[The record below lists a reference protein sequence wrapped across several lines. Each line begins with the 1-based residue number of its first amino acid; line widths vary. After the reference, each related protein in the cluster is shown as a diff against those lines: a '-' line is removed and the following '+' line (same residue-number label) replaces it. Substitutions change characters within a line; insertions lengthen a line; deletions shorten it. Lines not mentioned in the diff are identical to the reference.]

1 MTRATGK
8 GGMSVERPV
17 PLVVGVK
24 TLKLS
29 DDVLRTPGLGAV
41 WVEVDVLG
49 LSREQ
54 LRTTKLTPKP
64 TVELNFE
71 ASIPVK
77 SSGAEADALRRAL
90 EASTPQ
96 DSDVL
101 FTAMAQG
108 ASGPTQLGV
117 GFVNLKELYTAGREL
132 PSATVTLRGS
142 NERRV
147 GSLDIS
153 LAALGALHRA
163 SAADTVRVCV
173 GTISLPDDIVHDPSV
188 AELWVEVDLSC
199 CAVPTALRTKAV
211 TNQPLTRRSAAEG
224 GGSTTLDFGFTHQ
237 VATPAGSAALLALQK
252 ALATKEESDSD
263 VYFVL
268 KARGKGGGGKGE
280 ARPSGADRELAEGYL
295 NLEAMLKQ
303 GTDHINLPLKLERKG
318 GGVAATLQ
326 VSLIA
331 VEPLRRIQFPVSSSD
346 AIRIDV
352 GELTASE
359 ALVGDGAIVDVWVEV
374 DVLDL
379 DGGTPLRTP
388 PLRKTA
394 PKLDFNFSQ
403 TLTVDGD
410 KLETLRRAL
419 EGPEQESDVYF
430 VLKGRGPRVPEREL
444 AQGFINLQ
452 HLAQSVAKG
461 GSGDVV
467 RTKISLISEERK
479 SYGNLVVSLVASE
492 LLTRARQAQL
502 GGSKD
507 AIRLELGA
515 LELAPIVRADAS
527 VFELWVEIDF
537 LGMGEPAP
545 LATARVP
552 KGASATLELEY
563 KHTIAVPPGSRQQ
576 ATLKTALVGK
586 TAESADVYVTLK
598 SAPRR
603 GEERVVG
610 QGAFNLRSDLLGK
623 KLDLVGAPIALQG
636 LKGPV
641 GTLRMSVIALEAL
654 RAALPTTVL
663 SSIEEESARLAE
675 GAVASAVTPQM
686 IRVEVGA
693 LNLAAALKSDPE
705 VGEVW
710 IEVDLVDIG
719 DKAALVTPHLRKT
732 AAPLDFKFSHSVSIA
747 PGSREQETLKQALD
761 AKDEQ
766 ESDVYFELKTSVRGQ
781 ESEVAQGFL
790 NLKKL
795 LADGQDVQNRAVALQ
810 GRKGPAGTLKVSLIA
825 LDALKALDGPVGVA
839 SAAASQI
846 GPRLPATLTLE
857 VGKLVLPTAVRQ
869 DLDVGDVFVVVDL
882 LGLGGSQGAKTIE
895 TRKVHKMKS
904 PLDFAFTRA
913 IEVNP
918 DSAEASTIKAALEA
932 KEDQESDV
940 YFELKYDAGG
950 RGIKELGSG
959 FLNLKKAHKDGADF
973 EEVQLP
979 LQGPAGD
986 AGTLTVSI
994 RAVDVIKA
1002 VLAPPLRGSAR
1013 QEAMTRTKPA
1023 ASGTGRQPIDTVR
1036 IDVGRLELA
1045 PTIRSDPSVGELFV
1059 QVDLLDLGSS
1069 GALKTARLP
1078 KGGSALDFKFSH
1090 SVSIAPGS
1098 REQET
1103 LKQALDAKDEQ
1114 ESDVYFELKTSVRG
1128 QESDVAQGFLNL
1140 KKLLDKG
1147 ADLLNQR
1154 VQLSGR
1160 DGGNAGTLTCSIA
1173 AIQALRNAVSGP
1185 SGGRDVARQTS
1196 ISVEVGALNLAA
1208 ALKSDPEVGE
1218 VWIEVDLVDIG
1229 DKAALSTAHLSKRA
1243 VPLEFGFAYSVSIA
1257 PGSREQETLKQVL
1270 DAKDEQESDVYFE
1283 LKTSV
1288 RGKDE
1293 QVAQG
1298 FLNLKKLLADGKD
1311 FANVA
1316 VALQGRKGPAGTL
1329 KVSLIALDALRW
1341 IQDPSDMGSAASSR
1355 GRATARGAAPA
1366 PAPPERPAVRVEVGA
1381 LTMTPRLRDD
1391 INVDEMWV
1399 EIDMIDMGEKA
1410 ALSTAHLKKLSAR
1423 GKPLD
1428 FGFSHAIEV
1437 ARGSRDANALKAALD
1452 NPSAQESDVY
1462 FILRSVDPK
1471 GKEFDVG
1478 QAYLNLRKLVDE
1490 QRDVVRAPTP
1500 LLDPRGQSLGQLT
1513 LSIFALDAIR
1523 EATGEAR
1530 RAGVSAGTSDAK
1542 SPSKSASKFAS
1553 SLEPSATS
1561 PPRSK
1566 SPTLRGS
1573 DRELTFRLESLTLG
1587 GALQNDRSLRKVYVS
1602 LSVLGAPFNTPD
1614 LDKGSPNR
1622 PITVNYSF
1630 QVPVEPSSRTESSL
1644 LSAMRASER
1653 DLAKANVIL
1662 ELMFPEGDTGR
1673 PLAVGQ
1679 LNLRELYDANRE
1691 LVSER
1696 VVLLDQ
1702 ETNEE
1707 VLLTISTNVLPTL
1720 ERIMASGASSGSRA
1734 SVGASGGGSPA
1745 RATAV
1750 TATAA
1755 RPAAAAATAARPAV
1769 ASATAAT
1776 ATATAARPAAAA
1788 ATAARPAVASATA
1801 ATATATAARP
1811 AAAAATAARP
1821 AVASATAVA
1830 ATATAARPAAAAA
1843 TAARPAVASATAATA
1858 TATAARP
1865 AAAVA
1870 TAARPAVAVAARP
1883 ATATAARPAAATAT
1897 ATVARAT
1904 AAAPRSPDR

>member
-1 MTRATGK
+1 MEKSETVKKLGVQLVRIRNDWQSQTVPKDLAPAAKAKAVAEASKADRISELELELSRREAYESRLQQQLLVLKQQAGTGNASAGRGPITRQKRQAPTARPASAPRSASAIGGTAAPAGGPPGADRPSSARPAAAGGGGTEGGAGDMRSLLEMLQDKDRTLEELRARIALQEDMMSAKAAQHQHEEAVSESADFGAARSALAAGVSDGAVGAELRRQLKKSQFDTMLLEQRYQHLDARFKTLRENHEKVLSQMSDLNGALKKERFERSRLQQEAGAAALAQEEANERALEIESLKAELHCLQEENRRLISKAFSNDDAGEIARQKQELAMRDAKIKKLQEEAEALRRGKKDLSDATAKVEGRISLIQAEREEARRAERKVAAELGERDEEIERLKKQLALFTGDTGVPPQEIERALEMVRRATRENVDTSSATAVAAAGLRLVDTDLKSLGLSPLAKREVESILLQNSELITQLEKTELLLKNQTQLRNVLTAELEAAKKAAKEEAGRIQRREAQRVAELAEAKRQLLLVQESVARSGAGGRAGGGKMVLSGGAGGDGRRTSHAVGGRGAVLPLAAADTESIADSTISNDSEVDVRLDENIFELRVVRASLQPAFFRARPSTFCSFDFYQHDTQASPMRQGLEPEFDFTAQFVLEVNDLFLHYAATSVLAIELYQSLGVECALVARTDAPLRELLQGRRGKLVKHAQLYSVSEPSGASGAPQVVGTLVYEMRMRKKIDAPVHSFMQRFPDVATLALMPVRPGARTSEAIVTVRRASGLRLRAGGAGPPAPYVHFEFFEYGEHETVAKEGSHPTYEQEFRFPVERDGDFIEYLKQAKLRLNVFDENEEDTEAMIGYAELGLTPLLTSARLDAPELPLLDMRGGPAGALHITIELRDATQPKPISLSAGAPALLAGSTDEAAAKIQARYRGNMTRATGK

-359 ALVGDGAIVDVWVEV
+359 ALVGDGAIVDVWVEI

-576 ATLKTALVGK
+576 ATLKTA
-586 TAESADVYVTLK
+586 
-598 SAPRR
+598 
-603 GEERVVG
+603 
-610 QGAFNLRSDLLGK
+610 
-623 KLDLVGAPIALQG
+623 
-636 LKGPV
+636 
-641 GTLRMSVIALEAL
+641 
-654 RAALPTTVL
+654 
-663 SSIEEESARLAE
+663 
-675 GAVASAVTPQM
+675 
-686 IRVEVGA
+686 
-693 LNLAAALKSDPE
+693 
-705 VGEVW
+705 
-710 IEVDLVDIG
+710 
-719 DKAALVTPHLRKT
+719 
-732 AAPLDFKFSHSVSIA
+732 
-747 PGSREQETLKQALD
+747 
-761 AKDEQ
+761 
-766 ESDVYFELKTSVRGQ
+766 
-781 ESEVAQGFL
+781 
-790 NLKKL
+790 
-795 LADGQDVQNRAVALQ
+795 
-810 GRKGPAGTLKVSLIA
+810 
-825 LDALKALDGPVGVA
+825 
-839 SAAASQI
+839 
-846 GPRLPATLTLE
+846 
-857 VGKLVLPTAVRQ
+857 
-869 DLDVGDVFVVVDL
+869 
-882 LGLGGSQGAKTIE
+882 
-895 TRKVHKMKS
+895 
-904 PLDFAFTRA
+904 
-913 IEVNP
+913 
-918 DSAEASTIKAALEA
+918 
-932 KEDQESDV
+932 
-940 YFELKYDAGG
+940 
-950 RGIKELGSG
+950 
-959 FLNLKKAHKDGADF
+959 
-973 EEVQLP
+973 
-979 LQGPAGD
+979 
-986 AGTLTVSI
+986 
-994 RAVDVIKA
+994 
-1002 VLAPPLRGSAR
+1002 
-1013 QEAMTRTKPA
+1013 
-1023 ASGTGRQPIDTVR
+1023 
-1036 IDVGRLELA
+1036 
-1045 PTIRSDPSVGELFV
+1045 
-1059 QVDLLDLGSS
+1059 
-1069 GALKTARLP
+1069 
-1078 KGGSALDFKFSH
+1078 
-1090 SVSIAPGS
+1090 
-1098 REQET
+1098 
-1103 LKQALDAKDEQ
+1103 
-1114 ESDVYFELKTSVRG
+1114 
-1128 QESDVAQGFLNL
+1128 
-1140 KKLLDKG
+1140 
-1147 ADLLNQR
+1147 
-1154 VQLSGR
+1154 
-1160 DGGNAGTLTCSIA
+1160 
-1173 AIQALRNAVSGP
+1173 
-1185 SGGRDVARQTS
+1185 
-1196 ISVEVGALNLAA
+1196 
-1208 ALKSDPEVGE
+1208 
-1218 VWIEVDLVDIG
+1218 
-1229 DKAALSTAHLSKRA
+1229 
-1243 VPLEFGFAYSVSIA
+1243 
-1257 PGSREQETLKQVL
+1257 
-1270 DAKDEQESDVYFE
+1270 
-1283 LKTSV
+1283 
-1288 RGKDE
+1288 
-1293 QVAQG
+1293 
-1298 FLNLKKLLADGKD
+1298 
-1311 FANVA
+1311 
-1316 VALQGRKGPAGTL
+1316 
-1329 KVSLIALDALRW
+1329 
-1341 IQDPSDMGSAASSR
+1341 
-1355 GRATARGAAPA
+1355 
-1366 PAPPERPAVRVEVGA
+1366 
-1381 LTMTPRLRDD
+1381 
-1391 INVDEMWV
+1391 
-1399 EIDMIDMGEKA
+1399 
-1410 ALSTAHLKKLSAR
+1410 
-1423 GKPLD
+1423 
-1428 FGFSHAIEV
+1428 
-1437 ARGSRDANALKAALD
+1437 
-1452 NPSAQESDVY
+1452 
-1462 FILRSVDPK
+1462 
-1471 GKEFDVG
+1471 
-1478 QAYLNLRKLVDE
+1478 
-1490 QRDVVRAPTP
+1490 
-1500 LLDPRGQSLGQLT
+1500 
-1513 LSIFALDAIR
+1513 
-1523 EATGEAR
+1523 
-1530 RAGVSAGTSDAK
+1530 
-1542 SPSKSASKFAS
+1542 
-1553 SLEPSATS
+1553 
-1561 PPRSK
+1561 
-1566 SPTLRGS
+1566 
-1573 DRELTFRLESLTLG
+1573 
-1587 GALQNDRSLRKVYVS
+1587 
-1602 LSVLGAPFNTPD
+1602 
-1614 LDKGSPNR
+1614 
-1622 PITVNYSF
+1622 
-1630 QVPVEPSSRTESSL
+1630 
-1644 LSAMRASER
+1644 
-1653 DLAKANVIL
+1653 
-1662 ELMFPEGDTGR
+1662 
-1673 PLAVGQ
+1673 
-1679 LNLRELYDANRE
+1679 
-1691 LVSER
+1691 
-1696 VVLLDQ
+1696 
-1702 ETNEE
+1702 
-1707 VLLTISTNVLPTL
+1707 
-1720 ERIMASGASSGSRA
+1720 
-1734 SVGASGGGSPA
+1734 
-1745 RATAV
+1745 
-1750 TATAA
+1750 
-1755 RPAAAAATAARPAV
+1755 
-1769 ASATAAT
+1769 
-1776 ATATAARPAAAA
+1776 
-1788 ATAARPAVASATA
+1788 
-1801 ATATATAARP
+1801 
-1811 AAAAATAARP
+1811 
-1821 AVASATAVA
+1821 
-1830 ATATAARPAAAAA
+1830 
-1843 TAARPAVASATAATA
+1843 
-1858 TATAARP
+1858 
-1865 AAAVA
+1865 
-1870 TAARPAVAVAARP
+1870 
-1883 ATATAARPAAATAT
+1883 
-1897 ATVARAT
+1897 
-1904 AAAPRSPDR
+1904 